1 MKRLVQRLGFAILII
16 CTVALCGFILWVMI
30 RLPVM

>member
-1 MKRLVQRLGFAILII
+1 MTAKRIGFILLVV

-30 RLPVM
+30 RLPIM